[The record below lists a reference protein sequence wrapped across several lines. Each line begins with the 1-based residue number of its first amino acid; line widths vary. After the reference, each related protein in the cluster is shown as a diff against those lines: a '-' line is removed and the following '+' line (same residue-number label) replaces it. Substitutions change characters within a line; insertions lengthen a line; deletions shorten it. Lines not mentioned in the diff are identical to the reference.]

1 MPQALI
7 LDDDPDFLSSLVE
20 LVKREGFEVTTASTI
35 AEAREKLSKS
45 VPGLL
50 ITDLMLP
57 DGNGIDL
64 LKDLPE
70 NPPDVVIVSGQA
82 TVETAV
88 EALRFGALD
97 YLTKP
102 IDIPRLKSVL
112 ANVARCASH

>member
-1 MPQALI
+1 
-7 LDDDPDFLSSLVE
+7 
-20 LVKREGFEVTTASTI
+20 
-35 AEAREKLSKS
+35 
-45 VPGLL
+45 
-50 ITDLMLP
+50 MLP
-57 DGNGIDL
+57 DGNGIDM

-112 ANVARCASH
+112 ANVARTRQLKEEIGSLRGELRRLGRFGPLIGTSSPMQKVYDLIAKVAPTNASVF